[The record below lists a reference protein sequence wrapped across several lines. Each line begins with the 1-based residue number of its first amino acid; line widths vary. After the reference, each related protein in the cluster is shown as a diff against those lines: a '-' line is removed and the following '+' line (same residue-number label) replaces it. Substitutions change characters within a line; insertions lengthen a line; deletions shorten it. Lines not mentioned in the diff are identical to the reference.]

1 MHHGWSQPSQWSR
14 QIESDTSARSQRMT
28 TQIPMSHHASCFP
41 MVAHQVKQ
49 WLESVPR
56 WYASAPHQGSSS
68 NSGSRRQRAAA
79 AMKNTEGRFA
89 LVASSRQIIP
99 DLLCHKKT
107 PAFVKLESCCI
118 VTCMYLVTLL
128 ETLIS
133 QMALKDRFIFVFI
146 YYTAR
151 NFPAQ

>member
-1 MHHGWSQPSQWSR
+1 MRHGWSQPSQWSR

-68 NSGSRRQRAAA
+68 SNSSSRRRRAAA
-79 AMKNTEGRFA
+79 AMKSTEGRFA

-99 DLLCHKKT
+99 DLCHRKSL
-107 PAFVKLESCCI
+107 PLSNLSHVALYLYVSCNTSGNI
-118 VTCMYLVTLL
+118 DQSNGI
-128 ETLIS
+128 E
-133 QMALKDRFIFVFI
+133 R
-146 YYTAR
+146 
-151 NFPAQ
+151 